1 MYPTDYRNQEVRTI
15 LGAVRSGECFSL
27 LGLSGAGKTNLLK
40 YLAGRNPSDPKD
52 PDMVFLDGN
61 RLEEPTCEAFFRLG
75 CRSLEAEKIKTRWE
89 TSASFE
95 QAITQRL
102 ESKRGLCLL
111 TDLSMTITRYP
122 DLMTESSFTGA
133 LRAVRDAFKYKLSF
147 LIASRHPLP
156 ENTEISELF
165 FAHTQ
170 WLGPLSPTDARWSIE
185 TYLERKGVPC
195 DKLVVDALSDISG
208 RYPSLVRAV
217 CEAYADCKELAK
229 EQLVKHPAVQ
239 SRLKEFWSDNPTRE
253 EIKQS
258 RLDEISLLRQS
269 ADQTMED
276 YAFTAKEQLLLSF
289 FREHTG
295 EICTKDEI
303 IRAVW
308 SEDRILERGIRD
320 DSLSQLVRRLREKIE
335 SDPSQ
340 PNRILTIPGRGYRF
354 QS

>member
-1 MYPTDYRNQEVRTI
+1 MYPIDYRNQEVRTI

-27 LGLSGAGKTNLLK
+27 LGLSGAGKTNFLK

-52 PDMVFLDGN
+52 PDMVYLDGN

-75 CRSLEAEKIKTRWE
+75 CRSLGAEEIKIGWG
-89 TSASFE
+89 SSSSFE

-102 ESKRGLCLL
+102 ESKRSVCLL

-122 DLMTESSFTGA
+122 GFIAEPSFTGA
-133 LRAVRDAFKYKLSF
+133 MRAIRDAFKYKLSF

-165 FAHTQ
+165 FAHTH

-185 TYLERKGVPC
+185 TYMERKGVPC
-195 DKLVVDALSDISG
+195 DNFVVDALSAISG

-217 CEAYADCKELAK
+217 CEAYAECEELEQ
-229 EQLVKHPAVQ
+229 EQLVKHTAVQ
-239 SRLKEFWSDNPTRE
+239 RRLKEFWSDHPTRE
-253 EIKQS
+253 EIKLS
-258 RLDEISLLRQS
+258 GLDEIALLRQF
-269 ADQTMED
+269 AAQTMED
-276 YAFTAKEQLLLSF
+276 SAFTAKEQLLLTF
-289 FREHTG
+289 FRKHTG
-295 EICTKDEI
+295 EICAKDEI

-308 SEDRILERGIRD
+308 SEDRILEQGVRD